1 MENVMQAVS
10 AIICFNSGSA
20 GDLLRSLCLDQL
32 TDAAD
37 YHLDSNG
44 AVNLEKQYFKEI
56 TKQIYYQQRVRDDID
71 LTQVTAI
78 ENTHYYLDFY
88 PELTQRIYFI
98 NYPDH
103 YQVKILESVK
113 KKRHN
118 NSWENFLESNREY
131 LPEFARDRA
140 TINNVIDVFGRRWQ
154 QNLKG
159 WRNTAGMIPI
169 EFTDFFD
176 SKKMQLIVETVIAGP
191 LTDPVAFLAAHQQWL
206 EKNQDLQTN

>member
-1 MENVMQAVS
+1 MQTVS

-20 GDLLRSLCLDQL
+20 GDLLRVLCLGQL
-32 TDAAD
+32 TNTAD

-44 AVNLEKQYFKEI
+44 AINLEKQYFKEI
-56 TKQIYYQQRVRDDID
+56 TKQIYHQQRTQDDID

-78 ENTHYYLDFY
+78 ENTHYYLNFY
-88 PELTQRIYFI
+88 PKLTQRIYFI

-103 YQVKILESVK
+103 YQLKILESVK

-118 NSWENFLESNREY
+118 NSWENFLESNKKY
-131 LPEFARDRA
+131 LPEFARDRV
-140 TINNVIDVFGRRWQ
+140 TTENVIDVFSRRWQ

-159 WRNTAGMIPI
+159 WRNTPGMIPI

-176 SKKMQLIVETVIAGP
+176 SKKMQLVVETVIARP
-191 LTDPVAFLAAHQQWL
+191 LTDLVVFLATHQQWL

>member
-1 MENVMQAVS
+1 MSAIS

-20 GDLLRSLCLDQL
+20 GDLLRGLCLDQL
-32 TDAAD
+32 ANTSD

-44 AVNLEKQYFKEI
+44 AINLEKQYFKEI
-56 TKQIYYQQRVRDDID
+56 TKQIYYQQGNQSDID

-78 ENTHYYLDFY
+78 ENTHYYLNFY
-88 PELTQRIYFI
+88 PKLTQRIYFI

-103 YQVKILESVK
+103 YQLKILESVK

-118 NSWENFLESNREY
+118 NSWENFLEFNRKY
-131 LPEFARDRA
+131 LPEFARDRV
-140 TINNVIDVFGRRWQ
+140 TIDNAIDVFSRRWQ
-154 QNLKG
+154 QNLKD
-159 WRNTAGMIPI
+159 WRNTDGMIPI

-176 SKKMQLIVETVIAGP
+176 SKKMQLVVEAVIAGP
-191 LTDPVAFLAAHQQWL
+191 LTDPVAFLTAHQHWL